1 MAKSFASVDWLS
13 QSSLEDNQ
21 KTSLTSEDQQTL
33 FHPWDPA
40 MRSFPKIAHVFP
52 YPETQGLA
60 YPGNNDLS
68 SSLKDNGQS
77 TTSSMYKDPSWTM
90 DNQDSPLHKK
100 NLEESSSPNYNGQQ
114 IASDNFVST
123 TKESNISQNLPSAT
137 QESCDNQ
144 GEPTSFNEDIS
155 HSGCGSN
162 IESGYDS
169 VTSPSSSRSPVSSG
183 AEESS
188 DISDEEGKVG
198 RRLRTAFTT
207 EQITTLE
214 NNFQK
219 HRYLGAS
226 ERRKLAAKLN
236 LSEVQIKTWF
246 QNRRMK
252 HKREIQDG
260 RQVQFYPAPFY
271 SLYGYPT
278 PPIPSYHYIHPRE
291 QLHVQNPLVDPM
303 SYSYPSP
310 PTSFDS
316 LNTLSPPSLPAM
328 YLPQQSF
335 IPPVV
340 RHDEQHFVRY

>member
-13 QSSLEDNQ
+13 QSSHDDNQ
-21 KTSLTSEDQQTL
+21 KTILTSEDHQTSC
-33 FHPWDPA
+33 HPWDPL

-52 YPETQGLA
+52 YPETQRLT
-60 YPGNNDLS
+60 YPGNNDVS
-68 SSLKDNGQS
+68 SYLKDNEQS
-77 TTSSMYKDPSWTM
+77 TTSNIYNDPSWTL
-90 DNQDSPLHKK
+90 DNQRVSPLHEK
-100 NLEESSSPNYNGQQ
+100 NLEESCSPNYNGQHN
-114 IASDNFVST
+114 ASENFVSIS
-123 TKESNISQNLPSAT
+123 KESNISEDLPSAT
-137 QESCDNQ
+137 EESCDNQ
-144 GEPTSFNEDIS
+144 GESTSFNEDIS
-155 HSGCGSN
+155 HSACSSN
-162 IESGYDS
+162 TESGYDS
-169 VTSPSSSRSPVSSG
+169 ETCRSSSKSPVSSV

-188 DISDEEGKVG
+188 DTSDEEGKVG

-207 EQITTLE
+207 EQITALK

-226 ERRKLAAKLN
+226 ERQKLAAKLN

-252 HKREIQDG
+252 HKREIQEG
-260 RQVQFYPAPFY
+260 KQMQFFTTPFY
-271 SLYGYPT
+271 GLYGYP
-278 PPIPSYHYIHPRE
+278 PQPMPSYHYIHPRE

-310 PTSFDS
+310 PTAFDS

-335 IPPVV
+335 IPPVW
-340 RHDEQHFVRY
+340 HEEPHFVRY